1 MIFPKLPLTETAACI
16 NFASAARPKIAHC
29 LTSHEPDLGFYSNYL
44 GSDLLTKLI
53 LNLSSVIEIAHE
65 FRHKNVCSQTDGV
78 RRILSNKPTFRCILN
93 PKKLNSGFFSLF
105 HLALKQ
111 VARYRRVLR
120 NRYMQNQISDP
131 QTTTIRWVTV
141 EKCAELIG
149 WTKDAINAL
158 RVKGKIR
165 MDVHWVKRN
174 GRIFIDMAALQQ
186 WIGTGR

>member
-1 MIFPKLPLTETAACI
+1 
-16 NFASAARPKIAHC
+16 
-29 LTSHEPDLGFYSNYL
+29 
-44 GSDLLTKLI
+44 
-53 LNLSSVIEIAHE
+53 
-65 FRHKNVCSQTDGV
+65 
-78 RRILSNKPTFRCILN
+78 
-93 PKKLNSGFFSLF
+93 
-105 HLALKQ
+105 
-111 VARYRRVLR
+111 
-120 NRYMQNQISDP
+120 MQDQNADP

-186 WIGTGR
+186 WIGTGK